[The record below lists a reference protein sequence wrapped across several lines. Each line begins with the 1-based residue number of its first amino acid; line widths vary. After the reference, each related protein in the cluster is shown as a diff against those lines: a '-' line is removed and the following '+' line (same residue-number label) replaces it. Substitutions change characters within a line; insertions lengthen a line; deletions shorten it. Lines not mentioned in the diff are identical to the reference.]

1 MLWDICL
8 LVYNNNTQIF
18 HFQAGDQIVRVDGL
32 ILSDSTHEEFLNL
45 LRTKKSFTLSI
56 KGKSALELNP
66 SRDVCACD
74 YTCYYHKT

>member
-1 MLWDICL
+1 MLIGQSHCL
-8 LVYNNNTQIF
+8 AQQLVALGGNSLEWF

-56 KGKSALELNP
+56 KGKNISTGVN
-66 SRDVCACD
+66 
-74 YTCYYHKT
+74 HGH